1 MVDPFELEVARSVSK
16 IKDGVPIDLEFI
28 AVKTTETDRYQGEA
42 GAKTDKAHLLMVL
55 SPRHYNECRDKRSM
69 AVNSGSNRT
78 FMGSGSGD
86 KRQKTYNN
94 SARYNRIVFYAD
106 CLDPG
111 RVVCKILETHKESV
125 QYFNNMLHNGL
136 GVGSLYVVEE

>member
-1 MVDPFELEVARSVSK
+1 MVSPSQLEVARSVSK
-16 IKDGVPIDLEFI
+16 IQDGVSMDLTFI
-28 AVKTTETDRYQGEA
+28 AVKETETNHYQGEP
-42 GAKTDKAHLLMVL
+42 GSKSDKAHLLMVL

-69 AVNSGSNRT
+69 VVNNGSNRT
-78 FMGSGSGD
+78 YMASSSGD

-94 SARYNRIVFYAD
+94 NARYNRIIFYAD

-111 RVVCKILETHKESV
+111 RVVCKILETHKDSV
-125 QYFNNMLHNGL
+125 QYFNHMLHNGL